1 MATYTCPFSSFLI
14 DLCTL
19 LKVED
24 ALKYLDEVKREFEH
38 NAKVYNEFLDIMKK
52 FKTHAIDTPGVMEH
66 VSKLFRGN
74 NRLILGFNT
83 FLPDG

>member
-1 MATYTCPFSSFLI
+1 
-14 DLCTL
+14 
-19 LKVED
+19 
-24 ALKYLDEVKREFEH
+24 
-38 NAKVYNEFLDIMKK
+38 
-52 FKTHAIDTPGVMEH
+52 MEH